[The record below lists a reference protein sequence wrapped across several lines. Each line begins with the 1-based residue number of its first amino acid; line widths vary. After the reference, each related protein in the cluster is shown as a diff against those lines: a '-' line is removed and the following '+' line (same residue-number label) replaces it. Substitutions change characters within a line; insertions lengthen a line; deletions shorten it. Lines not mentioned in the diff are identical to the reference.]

1 MLDGLPAAL
10 PALSQADEI
19 QRRAKRV
26 GFDWQT
32 IDPVV
37 AKIHEELQELKEA
50 ETDEER
56 QSEAG
61 DVLFAVVNLI
71 RWLDVDPEM
80 ALRET
85 NNRFRKRFAYLEES
99 ATKQGKH
106 LEEMSFEELDAL
118 WEEAKHALRNGGV

>member
-32 IDPVV
+32 IEPVV

-80 ALRET
+80 ALRGPT
-85 NNRFRKRFAYLEES
+85 IALEKICLFGRS
-99 ATKQGKH
+99 AAKQGKH
-106 LEEMSFEELDAL
+106 LE
-118 WEEAKHALRNGGV
+118 G